1 MNQGSSSIAAEIGLC
16 LLFSAVDGE
25 ISEKEL
31 AALSSRVGHLV
42 GDDFD
47 VMRLP
52 ALVEGELGSM
62 EELGVDDYVAK
73 LPGRIPEPRRYEA
86 VRAACV
92 VACADGLAPEE
103 EEVVR
108 QVCGVLAVDADQ
120 VIGAVGSRNDTIATT
135 DEDAH
140 DDEPNDF
147 TKVIAD
153 RLKGAGWED
162 PMQSLR
168 DAGIGVGGFGALALQ
183 YDAPSGRVLRLEHHT
198 CDGSIHLH
206 VADDSTGASEAGREL
221 VLYPDEKEQEMLA
234 AIVSMQ
240 DNVTLENLEQ
250 HITMLLTLGRVCMY
264 EGESLVEIERRS

>member
-1 MNQGSSSIAAEIGLC
+1 MAQSSSIEAEIGLC

-73 LPGRIPEPRRYEA
+73 LPERIPEKRRYEA

-108 QVCGVLAVDADQ
+108 QVCGVLALDADGI
-120 VIGAVGSRNDTIATT
+120 IGAVGARNDTISAGG
-135 DEDAH
+135 DAH
-140 DDEPNDF
+140 DDEPNED
-147 TKVIAD
+147 TKIIAEH
-153 RLKGAGWED
+153 LITHGWVD
-162 PMQSLR
+162 PMQTLR
-168 DAGIGVGGFGALALQ
+168 DAGISVSGFGALALQ
-183 YDAPSGRVLRLEHHT
+183 YQAPNGHLLRIEHHT
-198 CDGSIHLH
+198 CDRSIHFH
-206 VADDSTGASEAGREL
+206 VTDESDDGSDIVIHPEGRERD
-221 VLYPDEKEQEMLA
+221 VLA
-234 AIVSMQ
+234 VIVAMQ
-240 DNVTLENLEQ
+240 DEVALENFEQ
-250 HITMLLTLGRVCMY
+250 QIAKILAVARVSLFQ
-264 EGESLVEIERRS
+264 GESLVEIERPS

>member
-1 MNQGSSSIAAEIGLC
+1 MAQRSSIEAEIGLC

-25 ISEKEL
+25 ISDKEL

-73 LPGRIPEPRRYEA
+73 LPERIPEPRRYEA

-108 QVCGVLAVDADQ
+108 QVCGVLSVDADE
-120 VIGAVGSRNDTIATT
+120 VIGAVGARNDTIAASGDT
-135 DEDAH
+135 H
-140 DDEPNDF
+140 DDEPNEE
-147 TKVIAD
+147 TKIIAEHLV
-153 RLKGAGWED
+153 RRGWVD
-162 PMQSLR
+162 PMQTLR
-168 DAGIGVGGFGALALQ
+168 DAGISVGGFGALALEYTSPTQ
-183 YDAPSGRVLRLEHHT
+183 HVLRIEHHT
-198 CDGSIHLH
+198 CDRSIHFH
-206 VADDSTGASEAGREL
+206 VTDEADDGSDLVIHPDGRERD
-221 VLYPDEKEQEMLA
+221 VLRVIAE
-234 AIVSMQ
+234 MQ
-240 DNVTLENLEQ
+240 DEVTLENFERQ
-250 HITMLLTLGRVCMY
+250 IQKLLAVARVSLFQ
-264 EGESLVEIERRS
+264 GETLVEIERPS